1 MGARKPPG
9 EAEAGARRTG
19 GAGCRPIR
27 FDPRLLL
34 VVVVSMTRNARGLQ
48 GGESASVGEQEEEAL
63 VYFEGGRQLLQQHS
77 LREGMQAYAKGLS
90 LSPASAAAWDEM
102 GVAHFDLGERR
113 TAIRCF
119 QVCIRL
125 APQDRDAEQQQQ
137 QQQQQCRY
145 HLIEALR
152 AVNDFAAALAASSA
166 AVRPYIPATQMQ
178 GWGGAAE
185 GGRAGG
191 MPAGKVSSQAQVP
204 PGKLQLLQL
213 KLLSRFIVSV
223 AYVCAYSSPRAG
235 IPKGPHI
242 TSKRAPY
249 N

>member
-137 QQQQQCRY
+137 Q
-145 HLIEALR
+145 H
-152 AVNDFAAALAASSA
+152 
-166 AVRPYIPATQMQ
+166 
-178 GWGGAAE
+178 
-185 GGRAGG
+185 
-191 MPAGKVSSQAQVP
+191 
-204 PGKLQLLQL
+204 
-213 KLLSRFIVSV
+213 
-223 AYVCAYSSPRAG
+223 
-235 IPKGPHI
+235 
-242 TSKRAPY
+242 
-249 N
+249 